1 MTPRTKNRFL
11 RSLLAS
17 ALLFAAFSAATEQAT
32 HASTAGPAGA
42 NVGFDFAWND
52 AVNPAGHSA
61 SFLEADGSTVNNCS
75 GGPLN
80 AGTKTCNF
88 VFSYAINGAVQ
99 ASAVHAARYVSS
111 WVNPPSYVTGAPV
124 ANTGCSSP
132 TSGSGDLGKAP
143 LTLFDCFNSNSFGQV
158 FRAAAAGPLTAFKV
172 AMTCLAPN
180 GSRYELYALMYEM
193 SADGST
199 IVGTSPVSTSLVNLS
214 TCPTAS
220 SWKGKSFAAKD
231 FALVSL
237 NLNSPT
243 VQAGKFYGIF
253 FSGPAMVGTA
263 PVGAVDAMQRAKA
276 ASTTTTT
283 TTTTTPWSS
292 FKSQNNTKKAVTT
305 TTVANSKS
313 TTTKTTVAAAVAVP
327 ATLLPGNLGATSVV
341 MSAVRVMNAGAED
354 AYVINSLTPA
364 KCLGAGRNIVMLKNG
379 RCTVQIAARRDGK
392 VQTTISTT
400 ITDGTVQA
408 SDVTVPVASP
418 TVITFRN
425 GTALSTPAAKKVVAN
440 ISSDAR
446 KASAILVTGHTGNAG
461 GETSKMTS
469 LSQKRAM
476 AARSLLRDRGATC
489 VIAIQS
495 YGATQTVSNSKKEA
509 QQALN
514 RRAEIFII
522 P

>member
-1 MTPRTKNRFL
+1 MNHPNIRRTMRLLVVSAMT
-11 RSLLAS
+11 LA
-17 ALLFAAFSAATEQAT
+17 ALTSFASGTS

-80 AGTKTCNF
+80 AGTKTCDF
-88 VFSYAINGAVQ
+88 VFTYSINGAVQ
-99 ASAVHAARYVSS
+99 ATSAHAARYVSS
-111 WVNPPSYVTGAPV
+111 WVNPPSYVAGAPV

-158 FRAAAAGPLTAFKV
+158 FRAATAGTLTQFKV
-172 AMTCLAPN
+172 SMTCLAPN

-199 IVGTSPVSTSLVNLS
+199 IVGTSPVATSLVNLS
-214 TCPTAS
+214 SCPTVT

-231 FALVSL
+231 FALMSL
-237 NLNSPT
+237 NLPSPS
-243 VQAGKFYGIF
+243 VQAGKFYGVF

-292 FKSQNNTKKAVTT
+292 FKNQNNTKKPATT
-305 TTVANSKS
+305 TTVAKS
-313 TTTKTTVAAAVAVP
+313 TKTTVATATSVATVP
-327 ATLLPGNLGATSVV
+327 AVLLPGNLGETSVR
-341 MSAVRVMNAGAED
+341 MSAVRIMNSGAED
-354 AYVINSLTPA
+354 TYVINSLTPS
-364 KCLGAGRNIVMLKNG
+364 KCVGAGRNLVMLGNG
-379 RCTVQIAARRDGK
+379 RCTAQITARRNGK
-392 VQTTISTT
+392 VQTTVTT
-400 ITDGTVQA
+400 KVTDGTVVA
-408 SDVTVPVASP
+408 SDVVVAVSEP
-418 TVITFRN
+418 TVIRFRN
-425 GTALSTPAAKKVVAN
+425 GTALSTPTARKVIAN

-446 KASAILVTGHTGNAG
+446 KATSILVTGHTGNSG
-461 GETSKMTS
+461 GETAKMTS
-469 LSQKRAM
+469 LSQKRAL
-476 AARSLLRDRGATC
+476 AARSLLRDRGVTC

-495 YGATQTVSNSKKEA
+495 FGATQTVSNSKKEA

-514 RRAEIFII
+514 RRAEIYII